1 MADTFDDIP
10 LTVPFLG
17 TTIYLGK
24 AAAIPHGGVASAPAY
39 KLGRVM
45 LDLRD
50 ALTVADAKAAEVT
63 RDRDLTDEA
72 RKRRIAGLA
81 AELHTS
87 ARAMQSD
94 ADAEANAMD
103 RSEAA
108 LYPALPDDAAS
119 AVRAGEMRAYLRGLP
134 ENDRRDFLTRQAKA
148 GNLLPLQAA
157 ADPAL
162 GMLAETDPEVVAGA
176 LRAYAQANRAEDWA
190 RLAAGREM
198 HRLLANALSNVIPMA
213 ERMAAPDVENPAHIL
228 SLAMSRKTVGD
239 SANPADN
246 LRIRVP
252 A

>member
-1 MADTFDDIP
+1 MADTFDDIS
-10 LTVPFLG
+10 LTLPFLG

-24 AAAIPHGGVASAPAY
+24 AAAIPHGGVASVPAY
-39 KLGRVM
+39 KLGLVM
-45 LDLRD
+45 IDLRD
-50 ALTVADAKAAEVT
+50 ALTVTDAKAAEVT

-72 RKRRIAGLA
+72 RKRRIAALVE
-81 AELHTS
+81 ELHSS
-87 ARAMQSD
+87 AKAMQTD
-94 ADAEANAMD
+94 ADAAAMD
-103 RSEAA
+103 RTEAA

-134 ENDRRDFLTRQAKA
+134 ENERRDFLIRQAKA

-162 GMLAETDPEVVAGA
+162 GTLAGADPEVVAGA
-176 LRAYAQANRAEDWA
+176 LRAYAQANRAEDRA
-190 RLAAGREM
+190 RLAAGRRI

-213 ERMAAPDVENPAHIL
+213 ERMKAPDVENPGHIL